1 MELGGRRMEWV
12 RGWRWWERWSGWE
25 GWEDEGE
32 RKHSTFS
39 CLSLK
44 RSSANIGMPPF
55 ERLA

>member
-1 MELGGRRMEWV
+1 M
-12 RGWRWWERWSGWE
+12 RGWRWWERGLGGRDGE
-25 GWEDEGE
+25 MDEGE